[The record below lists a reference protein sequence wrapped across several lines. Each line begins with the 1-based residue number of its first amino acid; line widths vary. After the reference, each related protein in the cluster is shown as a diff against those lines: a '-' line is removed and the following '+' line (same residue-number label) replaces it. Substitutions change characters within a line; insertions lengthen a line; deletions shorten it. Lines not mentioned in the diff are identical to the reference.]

1 MIFDVEADGLL
12 DVATKI
18 HVLAYMKPDGTPAWT
33 HDYDEMR
40 TILLNA
46 KVLIGHNIICYDI
59 PLLEK
64 ILGIKIKARLIDT
77 LALSWYLNHTRVIH
91 GLDSYGK
98 EYGIPKPKIDDWENL
113 TIEEYTNRCVE
124 DIKINQALW
133 KDLRSKLLKI
143 YENKKSAD
151 RLISYLS
158 FKMDCLREQ
167 EESKWDLDI
176 KLAKDSLEELLRQ
189 QDEKLPELIAHMPK
203 VIKTAMRS
211 RPAKP
216 FKKDGS
222 LSVQGVKW
230 RSLLREKGL
239 PEDYD
244 GEVEVF
250 VSEEEPNPNSH
261 DQIKNWLFSLGW
273 EPQTFK
279 FVKDDNGER
288 QIPQVRVD
296 GDEGKEL
303 CPSVLELIPDNPAIG
318 VLDGLT
324 VIQHRISI
332 FKGFLENH
340 KNGKLVAGAAG
351 FTNTLRLKHR
361 VLVNLPGVHKAWGD
375 KIRGCLVAPDG
386 YTLCGSDMVS
396 LEETTKKHYMFPY
409 DPDFVEEMSRP
420 GFDAHLDLAVHA
432 KAVKQEEVDE
442 FGLVKKKGKADDYV
456 MSNWEADL
464 FHRVTTIR
472 KNYKAANYSCIYGV
486 GAPKL
491 SREIKVKL
499 KDAKALIEAYWE
511 RNWSVRQL
519 SEDTITKMVGK
530 EMWLFNPVSRLWY
543 SLRNQK
549 DIFSTLN
556 QGTGVFCFDSWIKEF
571 RKVRPQLTGQFHDEV
586 ILCIKEGSEDK
597 CTKLLKDAIKRVN
610 DKLQLNV
617 KLDIDTQYGKR
628 YSDIH

>member
-1 MIFDVEADGLL
+1 MIIDAEADGLL
-12 DVATKI
+12 DEVTKI
-18 HVLAYMKPDGTPAWT
+18 HVLAYKKPNGDVTYT
-33 HDYDEMR
+33 HDYFEMR
-40 TILLNA
+40 YILTNA
-46 KVLIGHNIICYDI
+46 KVLKGHNIICYDV
-59 PLLEK
+59 PMFEK
-64 ILGIKIKARLIDT
+64 ILGIKITARLIDT
-77 LALSWYLNHTRVIH
+77 LALSWYLNHTRNVH

-98 EYGIPKPKIDDWENL
+98 EYGIPKPKIDNWKNL
-113 TIEEYTNRCVE
+113 TPEEYAHRCVE
-124 DIKINQALW
+124 DVKINDALW
-133 KDLRSKLLKI
+133 QDLRKKLLKI
-143 YENKKSAD
+143 YGDKKSAD

-167 EESKWDLDI
+167 EKSKWDLDI
-176 KLAKDSLEELLRQ
+176 KLAEDSLEELLRQ

-203 VIKTAMRS
+203 VIKTAKKTK
-211 RPAKP
+211 PAKP

-222 LSVQGVKW
+222 LSVEGVKW
-230 RSLLREKGL
+230 RKLLRENDL
-239 PEDYD
+239 PEDYS
-244 GEVEVF
+244 GEVEAF
-250 VSEEEPNPNSH
+250 VKEEEPNPNSH
-261 DQIKNWLFSLGW
+261 EQIKSWLFSLGW

-288 QIPQVRVD
+288 QIPQVRID
-296 GDEGKEL
+296 GEEGKEL
-303 CPSVLELIPDNPAIG
+303 CPSVRELIPDNPAIA

-332 FKGFLENH
+332 FNGFLTNH
-340 KNGKLVAGAAG
+340 KEGKLVAGAAG

-361 VLVNLPGVHKAWGD
+361 VLVNLPGVHKSWGEEV
-375 KIRGCLVAPDG
+375 RGCLIAPDG

-409 DPDFVEEMSRP
+409 DPEFVQEMSRP

-432 KAVKQEEVDE
+432 KAVKQEEEDE
-442 FGLVKKKGKADDYV
+442 FGIVKKKSKADDYV
-456 MSNWEADL
+456 MSNFEADL

-499 KDAKALIEAYWE
+499 SAAKALIEAYWE
-511 RNWSVRQL
+511 RNWAVRQL
-519 SEDTITKMVGK
+519 AEDTVTKMVGK
-530 EMWLFNPVSRLWY
+530 EMWLFNPVSKFWY
-543 SLRNQK
+543 SLRNKK

-556 QGTGVFCFDSWIKEF
+556 QGTGVFCFDTWIKEF
-571 RKVRPQLTGQFHDEV
+571 RSIRSQLTGQFHDEV
-586 ILCIKEGSEDK
+586 ILCIKEGFEDK

-610 DKLQLNV
+610 DKLKLNV
-617 KLDIDTQYGKR
+617 DLDVDTQYGKR